1 MKTIRHFLLLLVL
14 AALSNTAL
22 SESPPASGDDLM
34 LGYYGRPSASYLGV
48 LGQHSIEE
56 LMPLIKAKAAEYDQI
71 NGEPGVIPV
80 FHLIHGMATGDPG
93 RDKKYLLP
101 LSSKVLMKYIEAAEE
116 NGFLVIIDT
125 QLGGKTPIEAVTPVL
140 KYLKYKS
147 VHLAI
152 DPEFEVSGLDI
163 RPGKVIGH
171 VSGAQI
177 NEVQSAMSDFLK
189 ENDIEEKK
197 ILMVHRFTEGM
208 VHDPQTVQAYD
219 QIKLIMNLDG
229 HGSPELKVK
238 IYNSLYGA
246 TASAK
251 AAGGFKLFFQE
262 DKPVIM
268 TPAQVL
274 GIDPVGKSGIKI
286 PPRYINYQ

>member
-101 LSSKVLMKYIEAAEE
+101 LSSKVLMKYIKAAEE

-208 VHDPQTVQAYD
+208 VQDPQTVQAYD

-251 AAGGFKLFFQE
+251 AVGGFKLFFQE

-274 GIDPVGKSGIKI
+274 GIDPVGKSRIKI